1 VKSLAAD
8 VRMDRS
14 DVLAFLRDPPL
25 DLLVMSASLED
36 SDSSDDEDESAQITN
51 SRLAELTRTRRLAP
65 TGLPDKRIPKLM
77 KQATLAPGGGARG
90 PQSWQGNKRLRKEHI
105 ATFERVYRQSK
116 RPSVS
121 VQFSLCVLT
130 ILVVNDGNSRSSS

>member
-1 VKSLAAD
+1 MKSLAAD

-14 DVLAFLRDPPL
+14 DVLSFLRDPPL

-51 SRLAELTRTRRLAP
+51 SRLAELTRTRKLAP

-77 KQATLAPGGGARG
+77 KQATLAPGGGAGG
-90 PQSWQGNKRLRKEHI
+90 PQSWQRNKRLRKEHI

-121 VQFSLCVLT
+121 VQSSLCVFT